1 MRQELNERPSLFYG
15 LRLRHALALLT
26 CLGLILVLAG
36 YFAVSAGTRASLESV
51 MAQGHALTE
60 TLISSAEVLIE
71 TDSQITSLAIDNLI
85 NKVESLRPHGAADMK
100 GNLDKWRRALDAER
114 LGLVI
119 RRQLVASSFSRQSE
133 FYNEAVKGWL
143 DSLEIDPESDI
154 IYDFHTLGQEK
165 ILFSYFPLSDTA
177 GLFAAFNWKYGQY
190 GNEKLSLYNLL
201 NQVGQESG
209 IEYIMLQN
217 QDGIIFASKKV
228 ASMPKL
234 AEDAFLIES
243 LRSDTTRSRLLTFQ
257 DREVLESVRFFKAG
271 DFNGI
276 FRVGLSLYGYRQITS
291 GVKRQVWLVVVALI
305 IVGMLVFATIIGF
318 QSYEFLRAG
327 FQKSRIMSQ
336 SLLDSIPGPV
346 VAVDSGFNLTDVNA
360 MARNRFGISQA
371 IGAAQYTTLFPDDP
385 FHFRQVMES
394 QRGASFE
401 RVLGEDRRRYFIT
414 TTPLVGFDGASIG
427 AIAVAQDITD
437 SRKLENM
444 AESRRRLSELGALA
458 ASMAHEIRNPLNAIG
473 ITIQRMKNEIV
484 PAGSED
490 DYLKFM
496 ELLRA
501 EIKRLN
507 DIIEKF
513 LAVARAVRPELSA
526 IDANE
531 LVRGSVELFENQ
543 GRLQGTKIV
552 IGTAVEGLIIEGDK
566 AGISQV
572 LINLIKNS
580 LEALEKGGEIKIEV
594 SETGDKVHI
603 SVIDNGPGID
613 DIPSALKPFFT
624 TKQGGTGLGLA
635 TASKIMADH
644 GGEIIIES
652 SPGKGCRVDLILPK
666 RRNA

>member
-1 MRQELNERPSLFYG
+1 
-15 LRLRHALALLT
+15 
-26 CLGLILVLAG
+26 
-36 YFAVSAGTRASLESV
+36 
-51 MAQGHALTE
+51 MAQGRALTE

-85 NKVESLRPHGAADMK
+85 NKVESLRPQSAVNIRGS
-100 GNLDKWRRALDAER
+100 LDDWRRTLDAER

-119 RRQLVASSFSRQSE
+119 KRQLVASSFSRKSDS
-133 FYNEAVKGWL
+133 YDEAIRGWL

-154 IYDFHTLGQEK
+154 IYDFQTIAQEK

-177 GLFAAFNWKYGQY
+177 GLFAAINWRYGQY

-209 IEYIMLQN
+209 IEYIVLQN

-234 AEDAFLIES
+234 MEDPFLIES
-243 LRSDTTRSRLLTFQ
+243 LKSDTTRSRLLTFQ
-257 DREVLESVRFFKAG
+257 DREVLESVHFFRAG

-291 GVKRQVWLVVVALI
+291 GVKRQVWLVVAALI

-318 QSYEFLRAG
+318 QSYEFLRVG
-327 FQKSRIMSQ
+327 FHKSRVMSQ

-346 VAVDSGFNLTDVNA
+346 VAVDSGLSLTDINA

-371 IGAAQYTTLFPDDP
+371 MATAHYTTLFPDDP

-394 QRGASFE
+394 QRGANFE
-401 RVLGEDRRRYFIT
+401 RVLGEDRRRYFVT

-437 SRKLENM
+437 SRRLENM

-484 PAGSED
+484 PAGSKEE
-490 DYLKFM
+490 YLKFID
-496 ELLRA
+496 LLRA

-507 DIIEKF
+507 DIIDKF
-513 LAVARAVRPELSA
+513 LAVARAVRPEMSA
-526 IDANE
+526 IDLNE
-531 LVRGSVELFENQ
+531 LVRGLIELFENQ
-543 GRLQGTKIV
+543 ARHQGTKIAFTTP
-552 IGTAVEGLIIEGDK
+552 IDGLTIEGDK
-566 AGISQV
+566 AGLSQV
-572 LINLIKNS
+572 LINLVKNS
-580 LEALEKGGEIKIEV
+580 LEALEKNGEIKIEV
-594 SETGDKVHI
+594 AETGDKVHI
-603 SVIDNGPGID
+603 IVIDNGPGID

-652 SPGKGCRVDLILPK
+652 SPGKGCKVELILPQ
-666 RRNA
+666 RRSA